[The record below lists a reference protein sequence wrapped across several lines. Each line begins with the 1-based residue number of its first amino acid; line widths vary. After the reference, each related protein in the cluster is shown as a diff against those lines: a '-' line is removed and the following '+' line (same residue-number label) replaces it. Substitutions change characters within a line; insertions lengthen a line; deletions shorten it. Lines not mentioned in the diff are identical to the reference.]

1 MNMLNHKII
10 ALLGLLSVTNLF
22 AGEVVVQIDGDDPIE
37 RYAVAQIQNAFAEHP
52 AWPDMRVRF
61 GLNENLPAEGYRLE
75 VVSEG
80 KHPTVKIAGGDARG
94 LLYGSMNLLE
104 QLGKDPSA
112 VKPARKTPGFRFAR

>member
-1 MNMLNHKII
+1 MNVLNYQVI
-10 ALLGLLSVTNLF
+10 ALLGLWSVTNLF

-37 RYAVAQIQNAFAEHP
+37 RYAVARIKSAFAEHP
-52 AWPDMRVRF
+52 AWPDMQVWF

-80 KHPTVKIAGGDARG
+80 KNPTVKIAAGDAHG

-104 QLGKDPSA
+104 QLGNDLAA
-112 VKPARKTPGFRFAR
+112 VEPAQETAR